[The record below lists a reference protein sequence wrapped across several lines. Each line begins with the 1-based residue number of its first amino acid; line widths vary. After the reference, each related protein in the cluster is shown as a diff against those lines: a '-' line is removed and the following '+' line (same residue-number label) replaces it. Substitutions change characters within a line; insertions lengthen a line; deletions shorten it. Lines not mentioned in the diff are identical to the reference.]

1 MGIDPIPAMT
11 AIVSAFQTVI
21 SRRVNPLDS
30 AVVSVT
36 RVEAGNTW
44 NVTPETAFIEGTVR
58 AMTEPVRSG
67 ISRTL
72 EELAVKT
79 ADAYG
84 CRARFEYE
92 SGPAPVIN
100 DAAVCERAAITA
112 GKLGMKV
119 EVNPPAM
126 IAEDF
131 SRYLKLAPGAM
142 FRIGTGGGYDNHHPA
157 FTADPTAL
165 LPAAK
170 FFAALAEGELTRLKG

>member
-1 MGIDPIPAMT
+1 MPI
-11 AIVSAFQTVI
+11 AIVYPGCI
-21 SRRVNPLDS
+21 WRRIIVRELDYRLYSPVLKAQYGIS
-30 AVVSVT
+30 AVE
-36 RVEAGNTW
+36 EAA
-44 NVTPETAFIEGTVR
+44 E
-58 AMTEPVRSG
+58 
-67 ISRTL
+67 
-72 EELAVKT
+72 
-79 ADAYG
+79 
-84 CRARFEYE
+84 
-92 SGPAPVIN
+92 
-100 DAAVCERAAITA
+100 A

-119 EVNPPAM
+119 EVNPPTM